1 MKLFEYLLYCFHSTL
16 DKIYFELRHF
26 PSLIDVLSVN
36 PLKRYDFFVHAP
48 IHFSPDHRPHRRK
61 AGLMKQKKR
70 TPNPQFG
77 AGRRRRERRTRANEL
92 SAIRLSKLGVL

>member
-61 AGLMKQKKR
+61 AGLMKQKKKD
-70 TPNPQFG
+70 TQ
-77 AGRRRRERRTRANEL
+77 
-92 SAIRLSKLGVL
+92 SAIRRGKKKKRTTNSR